1 MWHNRKM
8 AINTA
13 AEILEATQELL
24 LAKGEAKTTLRAVT
38 ERANANVAAVNYHF
52 GSRDQLIRQAYLSAL
67 TEVTMSQG
75 ARLQAL
81 PADADLEA
89 FVNVWL
95 GPVLNPES
103 VSKRERELWAL
114 LQKGSVEN
122 APQLQELMPSMQ
134 EMEVSPLIAMLA
146 TKLPHLEQSEI
157 VFRHNAVML
166 GLGGL
171 LRGAVES
178 AADSHDQ
185 RAFVLR
191 WVLASLQG

>member
-1 MWHNRKM
+1 M

-24 LAKGEAKTTLRAVT
+24 LAKGEAKTTLRAIT
-38 ERANANVAAVNYHF
+38 ERAQANVAAVNYHF

-67 TEVTMSQG
+67 NEVTMSQG
-75 ARLQAL
+75 ARIQAL
-81 PADADLEA
+81 DSNADLEA

-95 GPVLNPES
+95 GPLLNPDS
-103 VSKRERELWAL
+103 VSKRERDLWTL

-134 EMEVSPLIAMLA
+134 EMEVSPLIALLA
-146 TKLPHLEQSEI
+146 KKLPHLDHSEI
-157 VFRHNAVML
+157 VFRHNAILL

-171 LRGAVES
+171 LRGSPVSPSNSREV
-178 AADSHDQ
+178 
-185 RAFVLR
+185 RGFVSR
-191 WVLASLQG
+191 WVLASFRG

>member
-1 MWHNRKM
+1 M

-24 LAKGEAKTTLRAVT
+24 LARGEAKTTLRAIT

-52 GSRDQLIRQAYLSAL
+52 GSRNQLIRQAYLSAL

-75 ARLQAL
+75 GRLQAL
-81 PADADLEA
+81 DSDADLEA
-89 FVNVWL
+89 FVNIWL
-95 GPVLNPES
+95 GPLLHPDAVN
-103 VSKRERELWAL
+103 KRERGLWTL

-146 TKLPHLEQSEI
+146 KKLPHLEQTEI
-157 VFRHNAVML
+157 VFRHNAVLL

-171 LRGAVES
+171 LRGSKES
-178 AADSHDQ
+178 PSDSTES
-185 RAFVLR
+185 RRFVLR
-191 WVLASLQG
+191 WVLASFQG

>member
-1 MWHNRKM
+1 M

-24 LAKGEAKTTLRAVT
+24 LARGEAKTTLRAIT

-67 TEVTMSQG
+67 TEVTMNQG
-75 ARLQAL
+75 GRLQAL
-81 PADADLEA
+81 DSDADLEA
-89 FVNVWL
+89 FVNIWL
-95 GPVLNPES
+95 GPLLHPDA
-103 VSKRERELWAL
+103 VSKRERDLWTL

-146 TKLPHLEQSEI
+146 KKLPHLEQSEI
-157 VFRHNAVML
+157 VFRHNAVLL

-171 LRGAVES
+171 LRGSSES
-178 AADSHDQ
+178 PADSKES
-185 RAFVLR
+185 RRFVLR
-191 WVLASLQG
+191 WVLASFQG

>member
-1 MWHNRKM
+1 M

-24 LAKGEAKTTLRAVT
+24 LAKGEAKTTLRAIT

-67 TEVTMSQG
+67 NEVTMSQG
-75 ARLQAL
+75 ARIQAL
-81 PADADLEA
+81 DAGADLEA

-95 GPVLNPES
+95 GPLLNPDS

-114 LQKGSVEN
+114 LQKSSVEST
-122 APQLQELMPSMQ
+122 PQLQELMPSMQ
-134 EMEVSPLIAMLA
+134 EMELSPLVALLA
-146 TKLPHLEQSEI
+146 KKLPHLDHSEI
-157 VFRHNAVML
+157 VFRHNAILL

-171 LRGAVES
+171 LRVDSES
-178 AADSHDQ
+178 ASNSPET
-185 RAFVLR
+185 RALVSR
-191 WVLASLQG
+191 WVLASFRG

>member
-1 MWHNRKM
+1 M